1 MDLFSAQPQP
11 QSTSHLEYHRPPTTT
26 QPHTHLSTRTTT
38 DTKTTTATTPMTTN
52 LLPTPGRWTLV
63 LTIRRQ
69 VGGELRGGTAAAPPL
84 QAAGRT
90 RNTRAATRS
99 KVENTRAAHFAKCPM
114 HLAIFSNQPEEKRI
128 SHCCPIIS
136 SKKCNV
142 RSRGEVF

>member
-11 QSTSHLEYHRPPTTT
+11 QPTSHLEYHRPPTTT
-26 QPHTHLSTRTTT
+26 QPHTHLSTYTTT

-84 QAAGRT
+84 QVRAGPGTHEPPPGQKLRT
-90 RNTRAATRS
+90 QEPPILQS
-99 KVENTRAAHFAKCPM
+99 VQCIWQF
-114 HLAIFSNQPEEKRI
+114 LAINLKKKEFHTAVQ
-128 SHCCPIIS
+128 S
-136 SKKCNV
+136 SVQKM
-142 RSRGEVF
+142 